1 MIVLVVDDDADT
13 RETLRDVL
21 EDEGYTVLVAANGS
35 DAMQCIEHTRP
46 DVMLLDMM
54 MPMTNGNSLYDQLQ
68 KRPSLASIPVLAVT
82 AEPSRAPI
90 GVPALEKPV
99 KLDRLLALVALC
111 CEGSQR

>member
-13 RETLRDVL
+13 RDTLRDVL

-35 DAMQCIEHTRP
+35 DALQCIEHTRP

-68 KRPSLASIPVLAVT
+68 KRPRFASIPIVAVT

-90 GVPALEKPV
+90 GMPALEKPV